1 LLESDLVEGVL
12 VEPLAPADEEA
23 EDSEVAEDPVLDFP
37 SPDEDA
43 VDVADAVAVSACLP
57 FFRASDG

>member
-1 LLESDLVEGVL
+1 LLSDLLEEVA
-12 VEPLAPADEEA
+12 VEPLPPDEE
-23 EDSEVAEDPVLDFP
+23 EPESPEDPVLDFP

-43 VDVADAVAVSACLP
+43 LDVADAVAVSACFA